1 MWANIQ
7 IKKKR
12 IKNKITNRYGRI
24 IQIHTPTERQACP
37 REGCRVARADGQR
50 ETESERKRERRR
62 ANERERHRARER
74 VRERGGR
81 VGKKKDRLHH

>member
-24 IQIHTPTERQACP
+24 IQIHTPTETQACP
-37 REGCRVARADGQR
+37 REGYRVARADGQR
-50 ETESERKRERRR
+50 ETESERKRETQS
-62 ANERERHRARER
+62 EREREAQSE
-74 VRERGGR
+74 
-81 VGKKKDRLHH
+81 